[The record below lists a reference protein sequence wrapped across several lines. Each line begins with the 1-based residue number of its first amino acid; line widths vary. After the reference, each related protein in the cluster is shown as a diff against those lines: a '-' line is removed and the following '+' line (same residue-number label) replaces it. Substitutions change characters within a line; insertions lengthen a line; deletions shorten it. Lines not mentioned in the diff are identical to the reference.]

1 MYLWLWARGPH
12 SHTSPTAMNPLQES
26 VIAKAVNM
34 EMTYSA
40 NDREHGRCEAQRVKY
55 LSERRL
61 WKLSKR
67 EEQLPNI

>member
-1 MYLWLWARGPH
+1 
-12 SHTSPTAMNPLQES
+12 MNPLQES